1 MAVANRFCRT
11 SGLNDKILP
20 MALVS
25 DEALLLSGRLSS
37 KTEAIKSSR
46 KRASLIYLIT
56 RPYITSAGYHQAVSQ
71 LLYPGIACTTGA
83 SETRSEMMVLDIA

>member
-37 KTEAIKSSR
+37 KTEAIKSS
-46 KRASLIYLIT
+46 
-56 RPYITSAGYHQAVSQ
+56 
-71 LLYPGIACTTGA
+71 
-83 SETRSEMMVLDIA
+83 